1 MSALCN
7 EQRIENIRFDRKC
20 TEQILRVW
28 GSMGKRKGGLSMD
41 HMFTLTGTTL
51 TVHLPSEV
59 DHHSTE
65 LLQRETDQLIQSR
78 NIRCILFDFGDTV
91 FMDSSGIGMLLGRY
105 KMIRFVGGTMAAINV
120 KERMRRVLLL
130 SGVYRVIDIYEGL
143 PQQSKLL

>member
-1 MSALCN
+1 
-7 EQRIENIRFDRKC
+7 
-20 TEQILRVW
+20 
-28 GSMGKRKGGLSMD
+28 MD

-91 FMDSSGIGMLLGRY
+91 FMDSSGIGLIMGRY
-105 KMIRFVGGTMAAINV
+105 RAMGMRKESIRATGVSRHID
-120 KERMRRVLLL
+120 RLLHL
-130 SGVYRVIDIYEGL
+130 SGLHRYIEIQTAEEEEA
-143 PQQSKLL
+143 

>member
-1 MSALCN
+1 
-7 EQRIENIRFDRKC
+7 
-20 TEQILRVW
+20 
-28 GSMGKRKGGLSMD
+28 MD

-105 KMIRFVGGTMAAINV
+105 KMIQFVGGTMAAINV

>member
-1 MSALCN
+1 
-7 EQRIENIRFDRKC
+7 
-20 TEQILRVW
+20 
-28 GSMGKRKGGLSMD
+28 MD

-91 FMDSSGIGMLLGRY
+91 FMDSSGIGMLLTSY
-105 KMIRFVGGTMAAINV
+105 KTMRFMGGTILVIHAG
-120 KERMRRVLLL
+120 ERMRRILTL
-130 SGVYRVIDIYEGL
+130 SGLDKFIDIYQGL
-143 PQQSKLL
+143 PRESNLI

>member
-1 MSALCN
+1 
-7 EQRIENIRFDRKC
+7 
-20 TEQILRVW
+20 
-28 GSMGKRKGGLSMD
+28 MD

-91 FMDSSGIGMLLGRY
+91 FMDSSGIGAVLGRY
-105 KMIRFVGGTMAAINV
+105 KRMC
-120 KERMRRVLLL
+120 ERDGDITLYGMNRRT
-130 SGVYRVIDIYEGL
+130 R
-143 PQQSKLL
+143 KLLEMAGVGKLAAMYEKKEEALKR

>member
-1 MSALCN
+1 MKKKEKSPGCTAPFCFGEPRPCQQSCRDGLQMSALCN
-7 EQRIENIRFDRKC
+7 EQRTENIRFDRKC
-20 TEQILRVW
+20 TEQIL
-28 GSMGKRKGGLSMD
+28 
-41 HMFTLTGTTL
+41 
-51 TVHLPSEV
+51 V

>member
-1 MSALCN
+1 
-7 EQRIENIRFDRKC
+7 
-20 TEQILRVW
+20 
-28 GSMGKRKGGLSMD
+28 MD

-91 FMDSSGIGMLLGRY
+91 FMDSSGIAVILKTYKRMNEIGGRL
-105 KMIRFVGGTMAAINV
+105 RVENV
-120 KERMRRVLLL
+120 QKQPM
-130 SGVYRVIDIYEGL
+130 RVIGASGIERIL
-143 PQQSKLL
+143 PIHTEF

>member
-1 MSALCN
+1 
-7 EQRIENIRFDRKC
+7 
-20 TEQILRVW
+20 
-28 GSMGKRKGGLSMD
+28 MD

-65 LLQRETDQLIQSR
+65 LLQREMDQLIQSR

>member
-1 MSALCN
+1 MEYELN
-7 EQRIENIRFDRKC
+7 GVNLI
-20 TEQILRVW
+20 
-28 GSMGKRKGGLSMD
+28 
-41 HMFTLTGTTL
+41 
-51 TVHLPSEV
+51 VHLPGEL
-59 DHHSTE
+59 DHHSVRTLPQDIE
-65 LLQRETDQLIQSR
+65 LLFGEYE
-78 NIRCILFDFGDTV
+78 IRRIIFDFSAVT

>member
-1 MSALCN
+1 
-7 EQRIENIRFDRKC
+7 
-20 TEQILRVW
+20 
-28 GSMGKRKGGLSMD
+28 MD

-143 PQQSKLL
+143 PQQSKLLRKRKHSPNPMETVTGWLCRRSVGCFAKRWR

>member
-1 MSALCN
+1 
-7 EQRIENIRFDRKC
+7 
-20 TEQILRVW
+20 
-28 GSMGKRKGGLSMD
+28 MD

-78 NIRCILFDFGDTV
+78 NIRCILFDFG
-91 FMDSSGIGMLLGRY
+91 MLLGRY
-105 KMIRFVGGTMAAINV
+105 KTIRFVGGTMAAINV

>member
-1 MSALCN
+1 
-7 EQRIENIRFDRKC
+7 
-20 TEQILRVW
+20 
-28 GSMGKRKGGLSMD
+28 MD

-91 FMDSSGIGMLLGRY
+91 FMDSSGIGVILGRCRNMGFAGGKVKAVHLKNERVRKIFSMAGLY
-105 KMIRFVGGTMAAINV
+105 KLV
-120 KERMRRVLLL
+120 KVEE
-130 SGVYRVIDIYEGL
+130 DQDE
-143 PQQSKLL
+143 

>member
-1 MSALCN
+1 MKY
-7 EQRIENIRFDRKC
+7 QIEENC
-20 TEQILRVW
+20 
-28 GSMGKRKGGLSMD
+28 
-41 HMFTLTGTTL
+41 LTIF
-51 TVHLPSEV
+51 LPKEL
-59 DHHSTE
+59 DHHQTE
-65 LLQRETDQLIQSR
+65 EIRREADRQIER
-78 NIRCILFDFGDTV
+78 NHVKYVIFDFGETS

>member
-1 MSALCN
+1 
-7 EQRIENIRFDRKC
+7 
-20 TEQILRVW
+20 
-28 GSMGKRKGGLSMD
+28 MD

-91 FMDSSGIGMLLGRY
+91 FMDSSGIGLIMGRY
-105 KMIRFVGGTMAAINV
+105 RAMGMRGDCIRATGVSAYIE
-120 KERMRRVLLL
+120 KLLHL
-130 SGVYRVIDIYEGL
+130 SGVYKFVEICREV
-143 PQQSKLL
+143 